1 MRYLKKDL
9 IQWLRDNQGELIADA
24 ADKAWRDDDSYKTLA
39 DALES
44 GFNWTKTPGV
54 SLAYWRRLHAHLMVK
69 ARQITEAQ
77 TFSRLSRQGQT
88 GEINVYHVGD
98 ALAGKGETFAQQ
110 LKQMRAELEKMET
123 ARRDALAAENAR
135 LTEALAV
142 AQDAKID
149 ADGLAERYKSRYKW
163 VVKQRDYALAEVAR
177 LQGLAAAPPT
187 MLERTRDKIAELC
200 GADVAQAF
208 YEAAMA
214 QIPERIAGAQN
225 SEGFVEC
232 LCRAFTWSETEVPDM
247 YTAPGYYAFWERLKY
262 ELEDAEA

>member
-9 IQWLRDNQGELIADA
+9 IQWLRDNQGELIAEA

-54 SLAYWRRLHAHLMVK
+54 SLAYWQRLYERLK
-69 ARQITEAQ
+69 AK
-77 TFSRLSRQGQT
+77 
-88 GEINVYHVGD
+88 
-98 ALAGKGETFAQQ
+98 ALTT
-110 LKQMRAELEKMET
+110 ET
-123 ARRDALAAENAR
+123 ADALAAENAR